1 MDVFLDAS
9 AKLLRLPYI
18 MPTAPTEQ
26 SMTKRLSAIAATIV
40 FAIGISRAAPAP
52 PSNLSAQVSGNT
64 VNLTWSAPV
73 ESTLTG
79 FRLQAGTAPGLSNV
93 ADVILGVTT
102 QLTATS
108 VPSGTYYVRVRALDA
123 TGESAPS
130 NEIAVSV
137 GGGGCAP
144 PAAPIGLAAT
154 VVGNVVTV
162 TWQAVSGAGVVY
174 LLEAGSALGLSNVG
188 VFNVGPV
195 LSLTASAPNG
205 TYYVRV
211 RGANACGSGAA
222 SSDIAVTVG
231 GSAPP
236 PQADWLTQVNLWRAR
251 AGVPAVGE
259 NPVWSQGDFLHSR
272 YSVKNDVLQH
282 DEAPSNPWYTLDG
295 RAAAMASNGSGNN
308 RASAPDSYAIE
319 SWVQAPFHGIGMFD
333 PKRHPRTCIGI
344 DPTAAAA
351 RISGKRCGHT
361 DSESRTVP
369 GRHRL
374 LLGRNAE
381 PADELSRLH
390 DSGGTSA
397 HSAVWRRDEPHGH
410 ELVAQRPRIRGGPLR
425 DYGKHVC
432 ASRSGRA
439 AVRQKHPER
448 ARRSGHRAAAAAP
461 RRRHIRRL
469 CFRKRSDVRVDV
481 HHLGERRA

>member
-26 SMTKRLSAIAATIV
+26 SMTKRLSAIAALIV

-73 ESTLTG
+73 GSTLTG

-333 PKRHPRTCIGI
+333 PKL
-344 DPTAAAA
+344 
-351 RISGKRCGHT
+351 
-361 DSESRTVP
+361 RTV
-369 GRHRL
+369 GYGSYREADGGIEMSGWLNVIHGL
-374 LLGRNAE
+374 ALGSTPPPLPLVF
-381 PADELSRLH
+381 PAN
-390 DSGGTSA
+390 G
-397 HSAVWRRDEPHGH
+397 
-410 ELVAQRPRIRGGPLR
+410 
-425 DYGKHVC
+425 
-432 ASRSGRA
+432 A
-439 AVRQKHPER
+439 AIPI
-448 ARRSGHRAAAAAP
+448 P
-461 RRRHIRRL
+461 N
-469 CFRKRSDVRVDV
+469 
-481 HHLGERRA
+481 